1 MDGSIRRRNRSKDK
15 EKQKQ
20 EQEYFDNLSEE
31 EKAKLE
37 EKIKKV
43 LG

>member
-1 MDGSIRRRNRSKDK
+1 MDQYEQETEAHDQ

-20 EQEYFDNLSEE
+20 EQEYFDNLTEE

-37 EKIKKV
+37 ADIKKI

>member
-1 MDGSIRRRNRSKDK
+1 MDQYEEETEAKDK